1 MRVRTGAP
9 FARFRRVKAALA
21 NNFAHSLIRASHV
34 LGSLLDVAEALGVE
48 PKQVYFW
55 IAEME
60 RPSSAQCRSL
70 EKKLR
75 SCVRGRLSCGS

>member
-1 MRVRTGAP
+1 MRVPTSAS
-9 FARFRRVKAALA
+9 FAKFRQVKALE

-55 IAEME
+55 IAEVE
-60 RPSSAQCRSL
+60 RPSALERRSL
-70 EKKLR
+70 EQKLQSR
-75 SCVRGRLSCGS
+75 IGG